1 LFKPDQGG
9 SRNGKIVL
17 VESSH
22 IQDAETGSSYTVKS
36 YHSEKVSDDGVG
48 WEHSKIVLSPM
59 SSVGAFGDIE
69 LVGEQ
74 VKSFGVVG
82 EFVAVL

>member
-1 LFKPDQGG
+1 
-9 SRNGKIVL
+9 
-17 VESSH
+17 
-22 IQDAETGSSYTVKS
+22 VKS